1 MSLGRTGSQTLGPFF
16 NVALIREGENDLTRR
31 TKGGPQAEGEV
42 VEIQGQLRDCDGAP
56 CPSALVEIWQA
67 DAAGQYGAESDPN
80 FSGFGRFLTDGE
92 GRYSFTTIVP
102 GAVPGKGNAW
112 QAPHISLS
120 VYASGLLKRVTTR
133 IYFPD
138 EEANAEDP
146 VLSGITDGATRN
158 TLVARAVADGPPRQF
173 EFDIILQGEGETA
186 FFEL

>member
-1 MSLGRTGSQTLGPFF
+1 MSLGLTGSQTLGPFF
-16 NVALIREGENDLTRR
+16 NSALMRDGENDLTRLR
-31 TKGGPQAEGEV
+31 KKGPQAEGVV

-67 DAAGQYGAESDPN
+67 DAAGRYGAESDAN

-102 GAVPGKGNAW
+102 GAVPGKGNTW
-112 QAPHISLS
+112 QAPHISMS
-120 VYASGLLKRVTTR
+120 VYASGLLKRVATR

-138 EEANAEDP
+138 ETTNDDDP
-146 VLSGITDGATRN
+146 VLSGIADETVRS
-158 TLVARAVADGPPRQF
+158 TLVARRIAEGSF
-173 EFDIILQGEGETA
+173 EFDVVLQGEGETA

>member
-1 MSLGRTGSQTLGPFF
+1 MTLPRTGSQTLGPFF
-16 NVALIREGENDLTRR
+16 NSALMRDGENDLTRR
-31 TKGGPQAEGEV
+31 MKDGPQAAGEV

-80 FSGFGRFLTDGE
+80 FAGFGRFLTDGE

-138 EEANAEDP
+138 ETTNNDDP
-146 VLSGITDGATRN
+146 VLSGIDDVAVQS
-158 TLVARAVADGPPRQF
+158 TLVARRVAESQF
-173 EFDIILQGEGETA
+173 EFNVILQGERETA